1 MNLERQ
7 LRSIV
12 QLGGPGD
19 LLSDRVKDSLAWV
32 MLLDLL
38 ESAGQSSMDLATF
51 LSVAETLSW
60 DEFLQMIARNNKT
73 EEK

>member
-12 QLGGPGD
+12 QLDGPGD